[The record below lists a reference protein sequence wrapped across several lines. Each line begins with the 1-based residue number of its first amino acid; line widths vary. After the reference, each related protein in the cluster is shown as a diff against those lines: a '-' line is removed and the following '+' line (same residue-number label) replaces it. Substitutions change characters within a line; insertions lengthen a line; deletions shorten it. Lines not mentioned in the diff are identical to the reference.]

1 MKSLISFLKS
11 KNAVLLL
18 FLIGLVAIFA
28 ALSGGNTLMPS
39 NIVNILQS
47 ITMVSLLTIGA
58 GTLMI
63 AGEIDLSLGGIGT
76 MSAFVAALML
86 QNGVPWILA
95 LLAAVAVGAFI
106 GLINGFLVNELGF
119 QSFIATLATASI
131 TTGVGYLFTGGMGVT
146 ITNPVFRF
154 IGNELIGGYVPVCV
168 MIAIAALIIYAVML
182 NKTKFGR
189 SVYLVGGNRAA
200 ARIGGL
206 KPKKILYGLFINAGA
221 LAALAGT
228 LLASKLLIA
237 NTVGI
242 TSSQFAGLTAA
253 ILGGISF
260 GGGTGGMGGAVIGI
274 MILSCFNNGMTMINI
289 QPYWQTT
296 ASGALLLV
304 AITVDFVRTARR
316 KKIEVKV

>member
-1 MKSLISFLKS
+1 MTAITTFLRT
-11 KNAVLLL
+11 KNAILL
-18 FLIGLVAIFA
+18 FFLIALIIIFA
-28 ALSGGNTLMPS
+28 SLSEGGTLRPS

-47 ITMVSLLTIGA
+47 ITIVSLLTIGA

-76 MSAFVAALML
+76 MSAFVAALL
-86 QNGVPWILA
+86 LKQGVPWPVA
-95 LLAAVAVGAFI
+95 LVAAVAVGALV

-131 TTGVGYLFTGGMGVT
+131 TTGVGYIFTSGLAVT
-146 ITNPVFRF
+146 IDDPAFRF
-154 IGNELIGGYVPVCV
+154 MGNKLIGGYIPFSVL
-168 MIAIAALIIYAVML
+168 IAVIALAVYAVLL

-189 SVYLVGGNRAA
+189 SVYLVGGNRVA
-200 ARIGGL
+200 ARVGGL

-228 LLASKLLIA
+228 LLASKLLVA

-274 MILSCFNNGMTMINI
+274 LILSCFNNGMTMINI
-289 QPYWQTT
+289 PPYWQTV
-296 ASGALLLV
+296 ASGALLLA
-304 AITVDFVRTARR
+304 AISIDFISTARR
-316 KKIEVKV
+316 KKNEVKA